1 MHQLTRAA
9 ADIRA
14 ADMLRLLRLPGALS
28 PTLSAG
34 TSRACSSRCSVY
46 EARHRIFGASLSR
59 DPRPY
64 KSLKNLQHAGGFIG
78 PKVAAYYPKPHPLMR
93 HPVFRMVRAAI
104 AAAVAAAAAAA
115 AAATR
120 ARPPRQPVSPHAC
133 ADAELRAAAA
143 SGAQR
148 GAAKQDRD
156 QPENGEGA
164 AQEGRGEALKEE
176 EVTELVHS
184 RVHCAEVC
192 VFDCSNFK

>member
-1 MHQLTRAA
+1 MTPPSYRALEGHFES
-9 ADIRA
+9 DT
-14 ADMLRLLRLPGALS
+14 PGAS
-28 PTLSAG
+28 
-34 TSRACSSRCSVY
+34 
-46 EARHRIFGASLSR
+46 
-59 DPRPY
+59 
-64 KSLKNLQHAGGFIG
+64 
-78 PKVAAYYPKPHPLMR
+78 
-93 HPVFRMVRAAI
+93 
-104 AAAVAAAAAAA
+104 
-115 AAATR
+115 

-164 AQEGRGEALKEE
+164 AQEGRGETLKEE

-192 VFDCSNFK
+192 VFDCSNISNNPDTTVTPPNGLYSQGTQAAAGAAGVR